1 MTSATTRGIRSAQAG
16 LLINVVLVVVKLVA
30 GIVGNTYALV
40 ADAIESSTDVF
51 SSLIVWAGLSIAARP
66 ADEDHPY
73 GHGKAEPL
81 AAAVVSILLIG
92 AAIGISVLAIRE
104 IRTPHHSPAPFTLG
118 VAAAVML
125 VKEILHRRVQK
136 VGAEVGGTA
145 IAADAWHHRSDAI
158 SSLAAFIGIGIA
170 LWGGAGWESADDW
183 AALVAALIT
192 AVNGVRA
199 LQPAVAHLMDA
210 APEREII
217 ERATVAARSVDGVRQ
232 VEALNVRSSGLGF
245 FVDLHAQA
253 DPALTLEEAHVLSG
267 KIKAAIAA
275 EIPEV
280 VKVLVHMEP
289 YIEDSSRR
297 SPREFHRTEAG
308 SSGLNRSLQHL
319 KQVSRRE

>member
-30 GIVGNTYALV
+30 GIVGNTYALI

-81 AAAVVSILLIG
+81 AAAVVSILLLG
-92 AAIGISVLAIRE
+92 AALGISILAIRE
-104 IRTPHHSPAPFTLG
+104 IRTPHRGPAPFTLFVALG
-118 VAAAVML
+118 VMI

-136 VGAEVGGTA
+136 VGADVGGTA

-158 SSLAAFIGIGIA
+158 SSLAAFVGIGIA
-170 LWGGAGWESADDW
+170 LWGGKGWEAADDW
-183 AALVAALIT
+183 AALIAALIT
-192 AVNGVRA
+192 GVNGVRA
-199 LQPAVAHLMDA
+199 LKPAIAGLMDA
-210 APEREII
+210 APDREMLA
-217 ERATVAARSVDGVRQ
+217 RANAAALGVDGVLN
-232 VEALNVRSSGLGF
+232 VESLNVRSSGLGF

-253 DPALTLEEAHVLSG
+253 DPTLTLEEAHVLSG
-267 KIKAAIAA
+267 MIKGAICE
-275 EIPEV
+275 EIPGV

-289 YIEDSSRR
+289 YRG
-297 SPREFHRTEAG
+297 A
-308 SSGLNRSLQHL
+308 
-319 KQVSRRE
+319 